1 MKLLKYIRLILLPI
15 SVLYG
20 LIIQTRNYFFDKG
33 ILYSKKYS
41 LPVISIGNITVGGTG
56 KTPLTELLIKT
67 LIKNYKLALISRGY
81 KRITKGVIISD
92 NNSSVKD
99 IGDEPF
105 QIKSKFAD
113 LLVTVAEKRVAGI
126 DKMLELDNKPEV
138 ILMDDAYQH
147 RYVKPGFSILVAD
160 YNRPLWKDFM
170 LPAGELREPINGKK
184 RANIIL
190 VNKCPENLSI
200 PQQTNIIKK
209 LNLNTDQ
216 SVYFSTIGYQDC
228 ISLFC
233 NNKVL
238 TETDLYNFEIL
249 LVTGIANPKPL
260 LEYVNSKTNK
270 VELIQFADHYQ
281 FKEVDLQKI
290 IHHFNKLNGSNKII
304 LTTEKDAVR
313 LKEIL
318 NPEDHISKAIW
329 YIPIEIKILNN
340 QQKEFLGKIVNYV
353 KQNKRNR

>member
-1 MKLLKYIRLILLPI
+1 MRIIKYIRLVLLPI

-20 LIIQTRNYFFDKG
+20 LIIRIRNYCFDKG
-33 ILYSKKYS
+33 ILYSKEYS
-41 LPVISIGNITVGGTG
+41 LPIISIGNITVGGTG
-56 KTPLTELLIKT
+56 KTPLTELLIGN
-67 LIKNYKLALISRGY
+67 LISGYRLALISRGY
-81 KRITKGVIISD
+81 KRKTKGVIISD
-92 NNSSVKD
+92 KNSTVTD

-105 QIKSKFAD
+105 QIKSKFPE

-126 DKMLELDNKPEV
+126 DQMLDLENKPEV

-170 LPAGELREPINGKK
+170 LPAGELREPVNGKK
-184 RANIIL
+184 RANIVL
-190 VNKCPENLSI
+190 VNKCPKNISI
-200 PQQTNIIKK
+200 LEQTNIIKK

-216 SVYFSTIGYQDC
+216 SVYFSTIGYQNC

-233 NNKVL
+233 KNKVL
-238 TETDLYNFEIL
+238 TETDLCNFEVL

-260 LEYVNSKTNK
+260 LEYVRSKTNK

-290 IHHFNKLNGSNKII
+290 INHFNNLNGNKKII
-304 LTTEKDAVR
+304 LTTEKDSVR
-313 LKEIL
+313 FKEIL
-318 NPEDHISKAIW
+318 NPEDQISKAIW
-329 YIPIEIKILNN
+329 YIPIEINILNN

-353 KQNKRNR
+353 KQNK